1 MLNKKEKRCY
11 LLEGK
16 LVLSIEQAIAAP
28 FCTRQLADLGAR
40 VIKIERPEM
49 GDLARGYDKR
59 VDGIASHFVW
69 VNRSKES
76 LAIDLK
82 DPDGLEFIKTI
93 LPKVDIFVQN
103 LAFGASKRLGLDYE
117 NLKKYNPK
125 IIVCDISGYG
135 EGGNYGHKKAY
146 DLLIQSESGLVS
158 ITGTQDE
165 CVKVPISIADISAGM
180 YAYSG
185 ILQALLYLEKTG
197 KGSRVEI
204 SMLECMAEW
213 MNYPLYYTYKNATP
227 PERKGAFHASITPYG
242 PYKAK
247 DGVVMFGLQNPR
259 EWESFCKIVLQDES
273 LIEHED
279 FKNNTLR
286 TKNASK
292 VKEIIEDAFKNLS
305 TKEVVDRLD
314 EAKIANGNVNELNQ
328 VWEHPQLKARN
339 RWREVDSEVG
349 KIPALLPP
357 ATNNNYEARMDKI
370 PALGEHTESILKE
383 FGFSDKINL
392 FKEKKI
398 I

>member
-1 MLNKKEKRCY
+1 M
-11 LLEGK
+11 
-16 LVLSIEQAIAAP
+16 
-28 FCTRQLADLGAR
+28 
-40 VIKIERPEM
+40 
-49 GDLARGYDKR
+49 
-59 VDGIASHFVW
+59 
-69 VNRSKES
+69 
-76 LAIDLK
+76 
-82 DPDGLEFIKTI
+82 
-93 LPKVDIFVQN
+93 
-103 LAFGASKRLGLDYE
+103 
-117 NLKKYNPK
+117 
-125 IIVCDISGYG
+125 
-135 EGGNYGHKKAY
+135 
-146 DLLIQSESGLVS
+146 IQSESGLVS

-305 TKEVVDRLD
+305 AKEVVDRLD